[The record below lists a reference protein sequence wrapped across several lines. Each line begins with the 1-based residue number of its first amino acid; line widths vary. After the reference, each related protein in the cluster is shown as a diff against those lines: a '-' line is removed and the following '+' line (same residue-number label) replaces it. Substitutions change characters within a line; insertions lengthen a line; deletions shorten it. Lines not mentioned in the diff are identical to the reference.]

1 MNLPL
6 FESADSLFIKGEY
19 VNAVFEAAKSFIEA
33 VKHQAGNPVDKN
45 GKPLDGVVL
54 IDNIFHRTSS
64 KTPTLK
70 FNALASLADQNE
82 HDGLYYV
89 ARGIAQAFRNPK
101 GHLPKAAIALT
112 PYEALEQL
120 ATISYL
126 MRRLDAAQT

>member
-89 ARGIAQAFRNPK
+89 ARGMIMWREASRKLSEIPR
-101 GHLPKAAIALT
+101 AICQKPL
-112 PYEALEQL
+112 L
-120 ATISYL
+120 
-126 MRRLDAAQT
+126 R